1 MKKESNKVRRIIIT
15 HLAPCHQD
23 DYRVTLGND
32 NYLFTEREL
41 IAFANQIADTV
52 EEVSNEV
59 Q

>member
-15 HLAPCHQD
+15 RLAPCQQD

-41 IAFANQIADTV
+41 IALANQIADTV
-52 EEVSNEV
+52 EGVGNEV